1 MSQGSCQEQ
10 GATQSTAGREFCR
23 MMPRAGMTGPGQRH
37 TGNN

>member
-1 MSQGSCQEQ
+1 MSQGLLRNKAPRSPPV
-10 GATQSTAGREFCR
+10 AASFRR